1 MAVESQQ
8 RERPQPGLGP
18 SASPVPG
25 ARPASAAGHWAQAWR
40 RLRRDRAALVA
51 GAAVLG
57 LIAAALFADA
67 LAPYD
72 YALQDMANRYAGPA
86 GAHPLGT
93 DHLGRDVLS
102 RLMYGARISLAV
114 GLIAVGIAVTFGV
127 TIGAVAGYFGG
138 QIDLLLMWVMDLILA
153 FPGLLLAI
161 AIASALGPSVTNAM
175 IAIGIVNIPA
185 FARLVR
191 SSVLTVRGQ
200 EFVEAARAVGA
211 GSARIIAL
219 HVIPNVLAVVIVRA
233 TVALGF
239 AILTEAGLSFIG
251 LGAQPPDPS
260 WGGMLNDGRES
271 LRRAAHLATFPGL
284 CIMATVLAFNV
295 LGDGLRDALDPRL
308 KR

>member
-1 MAVESQQ
+1 MAAEQ
-8 RERPQPGLGP
+8 
-18 SASPVPG
+18 
-25 ARPASAAGHWAQAWR
+25 ASAAGVTATRAPSPAASGHWTQAWR
-40 RLRRDRAALVA
+40 RFRRDRAAMIGGAIVVLFVFVA
-51 GAAVLG
+51 T
-57 LIAAALFADA
+57 FANV

-72 YALQDMANRYAGPA
+72 YTAQNMANRYAPPG
-86 GAHPLGT
+86 GAALLGT

-102 RLMYGARISLAV
+102 RLMFGARISLAV
-114 GLIAVGIAVTFGV
+114 GIISVGIATTFGV
-127 TIGAVAGYFGG
+127 MLGAVAGYLGG
-138 QIDLLLMWVMDLILA
+138 KTDLALMWVMDLLLA
-153 FPGLLLAI
+153 FPALLLAI
-161 AIASALGPSVTNAM
+161 TIASALGPSVTNAM

-191 SSVLTVRGQ
+191 SSVLSIRGQ

-211 GSARIIAL
+211 GTARIIAL

-233 TVALGF
+233 TVSLGF

-260 WGGMLNDGRES
+260 WGGMLNDGREAI
-271 LRRAAHLATFPGL
+271 RRAAHLTTIPGL
-284 CIMATVLAFNV
+284 CIMVTVLAFNL